1 MSCYCEMVNNMN
13 KSRNG
18 CMVSKIP
25 EIISLLSCALVIE
38 KISGEVSCAT
48 QNTGVKKNMD
58 HLLSLDEK
66 DENFQRTNTYSL

>member
-18 CMVSKIP
+18 CMVSKIH

-38 KISGEVSCAT
+38 KKVSCAT

-66 DENFQRTNTYSL
+66 DENFQRTKTYSF